1 MAAARPMRANK
12 WTKAK
17 RLGIRSFFT
26 ALEPKAIPM
35 IEKSVLCYGDS
46 VSWGI
51 IPGTRQRHVFE
62 KRWPG
67 ILQGL
72 LGPRIHIV
80 EQCLN
85 GRTTAWDDPFRPN
98 RNGKELLL
106 PVLQSHAPLDLVI
119 LFLGTNDMQ
128 TVYGVNAYASS
139 LGAGVLVDTILSCR
153 AEPMQNPPQVLLV
166 SPSHIVQP
174 CGAMAEKFRGAEE
187 KSLAFTQWY
196 QRAAT
201 ERGCSFFDAA
211 DVVGPSIVDGVHWD
225 ETQHQQFATAI
236 HPRVE
241 QLLGTAK
248 PYHLS

>member
-72 LGPRIHIV
+72 LGPKIHI
-80 EQCLN
+80 
-85 GRTTAWDDPFRPN
+85 
-98 RNGKELLL
+98 
-106 PVLQSHAPLDLVI
+106 
-119 LFLGTNDMQ
+119 
-128 TVYGVNAYASS
+128 
-139 LGAGVLVDTILSCR
+139 
-153 AEPMQNPPQVLLV
+153 
-166 SPSHIVQP
+166 
-174 CGAMAEKFRGAEE
+174 
-187 KSLAFTQWY
+187 
-196 QRAAT
+196 
-201 ERGCSFFDAA
+201 
-211 DVVGPSIVDGVHWD
+211 
-225 ETQHQQFATAI
+225 
-236 HPRVE
+236 VE